1 MHVKSHSGHVYN
13 ELADHLAERARK
25 ANLKGDQIVVNNLS
39 SVERLHV
46 HDQTHL
52 SERAFDEG
60 GWSGGG
66 AAAAGNGT
74 GDLGHEMTDGVDGT
88 GEPGGLGWDTD
99 IQPDVS
105 LPSKAKI
112 SHNPI

>member
-13 ELADHLAERARK
+13 ELADHLADRARK
-25 ANLKGDQIVVNNLS
+25 LDLKGDQIVVNDLS

-52 SERAFDEG
+52 SERFFDEG

-66 AAAAGNGT
+66 GAAAGVWAGE
-74 GDLGHEMTDGVDGT
+74 LGHDMTDSVDET
-88 GEPGGLGWDTD
+88 GEASGL
-99 IQPDVS
+99 
-105 LPSKAKI
+105 
-112 SHNPI
+112 